1 MTPALIVALTIT
13 ATPGMVQFV
22 ARVHDYVELH
32 RRVAV
37 SIEQPLCS
45 DPEAIYRQVDQLA
58 AAIRE
63 ARPRAKEGDIFTF
76 AAADAFRARIAAI
89 VRRSNLD
96 LARRLALAESDEDV
110 LELHVFGTMPWGVN
124 QVGWM
129 PIIRE
134 LPELP
139 VELEYRFV
147 GRHLALVDVGAS
159 LVVDVLRDALPLRAD
174 APPPARADAPPAPR
188 TFCDA
193 HPELDA
199 CWM

>member
-1 MTPALIVALTIT
+1 MAPALIVALTIT

-37 SIEQPLCS
+37 GIEQPLCS
-45 DPEAIYRQVDQLA
+45 DPEETYRQADTLA
-58 AAIRE
+58 TAIRE

-76 AAADAFRARIAAI
+76 AVADAFRARIAATL
-89 VRRSNLD
+89 RRSSLD
-96 LARRLALAESDEDV
+96 LATLLAVDEGEGGV
-110 LELHVFGTMPWGVN
+110 LELYVFGTLPWGTTAAP
-124 QVGWM
+124 WM
-129 PIIRE
+129 PIVRN

-147 GRHLALVDVGAS
+147 GRHLALVDVGAN
-159 LVVDVLRDALPLRAD
+159 LVVDVLRDALPL
-174 APPPARADAPPAPR
+174 PADAPPASVDAPPALR
-188 TFCDA
+188 TFCDV
-193 HPELDA
+193 HPELEA